1 MNNSQTKPSL
11 LWKPNPHRL
20 QLTITTKLTSSPSAR
35 LVHPLAAALSTP
47 SRLLAELTADLSSR
61 CLAPPART
69 SRLEPTTTARFAGW
83 RRGAGRVAEEG
94 ALPEPHPAG
103 CLSAGPAALGRS
115 LQSAPGWMWS
125 QASESRSPRLP
136 SISCKGSSTHLLAAF
151 LLTWVARRPL
161 PKQRR
166 VVRRRARAPAGRNLV
181 TRRRRR
187 TRTRP
192 QLRGTLVPTCNGR
205 SRAAYP
211 PPTHLQQ
218 QLGLVQS
225 GLSSLT
231 INSK

>member
-1 MNNSQTKPSL
+1 MGCNTWPCFPSGSGSTMVVLKIPSQSTRLYTP
-11 LWKPNPHRL
+11 L
-20 QLTITTKLTSSPSAR
+20 QLLCRTSSSAWWR
-35 LVHPLAAALSTP
+35 GSN
-47 SRLLAELTADLSSR
+47 
-61 CLAPPART
+61 C
-69 SRLEPTTTARFAGW
+69 
-83 RRGAGRVAEEG
+83 RRGACPPPSPRCWASLSSLRRTGCGRR
-94 ALPEPHPAG
+94 
-103 CLSAGPAALGRS
+103 LGR
-115 LQSAPGWMWS
+115 AAHPGCPP
-125 QASESRSPRLP
+125 SPA
-136 SISCKGSSTHLLAAF
+136 KGSSTHLLAAF

-192 QLRGTLVPTCNGR
+192 QLRGTLVPTCSEW

-211 PPTHLQQ
+211 TTHLQQ